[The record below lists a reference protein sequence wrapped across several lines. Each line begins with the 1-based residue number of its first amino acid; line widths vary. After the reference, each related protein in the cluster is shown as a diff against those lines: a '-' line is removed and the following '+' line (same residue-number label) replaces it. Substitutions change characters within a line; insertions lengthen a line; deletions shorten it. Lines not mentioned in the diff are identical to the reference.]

1 MSMSKESTNK
11 KNVSASSLSKRGA
24 IPYLPIDAAT
34 SKLIIL
40 MAVFISALMIANI
53 VAIKIVDVGF
63 ADVTAGIFF
72 YPITFIIADTISE
85 IWGRKVARRAIWIGL
100 FMNVCMV
107 GAFALVIQM
116 PSAAFFSNQAELET
130 ILGSVP
136 RIVLASLVAY
146 SISQNIDV
154 YLFTRL
160 REKTNGRHLWLRSN
174 VATISCQL
182 LDTTV
187 FFMVGFIGILPIPEM
202 AAATA
207 TEFSVKVAMSIVG
220 TPIIYLLV
228 RWARGKGKSQH
239 AGQSLRVTLRP

>member
-1 MSMSKESTNK
+1 MNK
-11 KNVSASSLSKRGA
+11 RGMTASDLAKGGA

-34 SKLIIL
+34 RKLIVL

-72 YPITFIIADTISE
+72 YPITFIIADTVSE
-85 IWGRKVARRAIWIGL
+85 IWGREVARRAIWIGL
-100 FMNVCMV
+100 FMNACMV
-107 GAFALVIQM
+107 GAFTLVIHM
-116 PSAAFFSNQAELET
+116 PSAVYFVNQAELET
-130 ILGSVP
+130 ILGGVP

-160 REKTNGRHLWLRSN
+160 RERTNGKHLWLRSN
-174 VATISCQL
+174 VATITCQL

-187 FFMVGFIGILPIPEM
+187 FFVIGFIGIMPIPEM
-202 AAATA
+202 AVATG
-207 TEFSVKVAMSIVG
+207 TEFGVKVAMSVIG

-228 RWARGKGKSQH
+228 RWVRGNSRSTQQPEYTVPGGTQV
-239 AGQSLRVTLRP
+239 L